1 MNRRQAGSIP
11 RSRRVASLGVLFF
24 LSSALLHAQS
34 DDLAFQSRQAK
45 EMMSAGRFEE
55 AISIYKQLVQAVPQ
69 EPGLRLNLALAEH
82 LAGRDRE
89 AIPDSEAVLKAQP
102 NLFPALLSLGA
113 TRMALRQPQQAI
125 TALEKAVA
133 IEPSNRDARGMLA
146 DALLEAGRFDRAAGQ
161 FRQLSSI
168 SASDPRVWYGLGM
181 SYQSIANRAG
191 KFMSK
196 SR

>member
-1 MNRRQAGSIP
+1 MNRRLAGSIP
-11 RSRRVASLGVLFF
+11 RSRRVASLGVFFF
-24 LSSALLHAQS
+24 LSSALIHAQS

-89 AIPDSEAVLKAQP
+89 AIPDFEAVLKAQP

-113 TRMALRQPQQAI
+113 TRM
-125 TALEKAVA
+125 
-133 IEPSNRDARGMLA
+133 
-146 DALLEAGRFDRAAGQ
+146 
-161 FRQLSSI
+161 
-168 SASDPRVWYGLGM
+168 
-181 SYQSIANRAG
+181 
-191 KFMSK
+191 
-196 SR
+196 